1 MFQFI
6 SQCKLCDIHDEAIG
20 PHNHNLIILGRV
32 LLGNVAYQISNLW
45 AFFFLVHVRIFF
57 NVFSK

>member
-6 SQCKLCDIHDEAIG
+6 SQCKLCDIHDEAILT
-20 PHNHNLIILGRV
+20 HNHNLSKLGRV
-32 LLGNVAYQISNLW
+32 PLGNVTYQLSKLW
-45 AFFFLVHVRIFF
+45 ALCFLARIFF

>member
-6 SQCKLCDIHDEAIG
+6 SQCKLCDIQMR
-20 PHNHNLIILGRV
+20 PFFTHNHNLRKLGRV
-32 LLGNVAYQISNLW
+32 PLGDVTYHISKLGGILFSGKNV
-45 AFFFLVHVRIFF
+45 F